1 MFAKEFISPKN
12 VYCLKIQLKQ
22 LPRVCMFITL
32 YMEFYKKEYIFND
45 KNENVITFI
54 AL

>member
-12 VYCLKIQLKQ
+12 VYCLKIKLKQ
-22 LPRVCMFITL
+22 LPRVCILLRNLWNFT
-32 YMEFYKKEYIFND
+32 KKEYIFND

-54 AL
+54 A

>member
-32 YMEFYKKEYIFND
+32 SMECYKKEYIFND

-54 AL
+54 A